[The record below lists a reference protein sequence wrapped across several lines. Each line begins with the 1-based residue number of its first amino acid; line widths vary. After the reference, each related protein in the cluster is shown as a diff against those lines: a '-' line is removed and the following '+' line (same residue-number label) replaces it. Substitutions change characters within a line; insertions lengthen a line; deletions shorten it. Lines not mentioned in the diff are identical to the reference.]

1 MNAPS
6 GMALAPLATV
16 VVFGVVPEN
25 VPPFCEP
32 EPPAVCDPTAEAG
45 DDKTADD
52 GVYLT
57 DVVSALEPAD
67 ADADEENEVTA
78 PAPLA
83 PDEALA

>member
-6 GMALAPLATV
+6 GIALAPLATV

-32 EPPAVCDPTAEAG
+32 DPARATEPTAEAG
-45 DDKTADD
+45 ADKTADD
-52 GVYLT
+52 GVYFT
-57 DVVSALEPAD
+57 DVVSVLEPAD